1 MATLP
6 RANSAECPNRTDIHN
21 QNPPRSEPQAPS
33 TTAQNCKTTTGI
45 TSARIAHIS
54 HTDPKKLNPP
64 PKFDP
69 GKFPELSV
77 DPTAEIYPPGSKFRG
92 NLTTRHVCTF
102 SAASSADMA
111 PRSPSSRRS
120 PVSPIGPPVHSW
132 GDELWSSASLSLLGY
147 LWLVGA
153 RWPERCEL

>member
-77 DPTAEIYPPGSKFRG
+77 DPTEEIYPREVNSEEI
-92 NLTTRHVCTF
+92 
-102 SAASSADMA
+102 
-111 PRSPSSRRS
+111 SRRGMYVPS
-120 PVSPIGPPVHSW
+120 VRPRPRTWLRDPLLPAVP
-132 GDELWSSASLSLLGY
+132 LS
-147 LWLVGA
+147 
-153 RWPERCEL
+153 RR